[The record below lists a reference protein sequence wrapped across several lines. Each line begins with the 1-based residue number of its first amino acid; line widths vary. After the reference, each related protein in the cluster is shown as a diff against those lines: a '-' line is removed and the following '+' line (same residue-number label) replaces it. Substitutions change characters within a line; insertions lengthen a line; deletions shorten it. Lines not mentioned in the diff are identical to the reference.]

1 MLNWGVRAWIYSVAW
16 IGLALGLSHLTRS
29 PGRATALGIFAI
41 CIFGALP
48 PLMDFF
54 HSHSGWPVAV
64 TQVRMFV
71 PAGPETLLWRFS
83 AVPLVTGSF
92 HLMLLGLVYLM
103 TAVAVFS
110 RRDI

>member
-1 MLNWGVRAWIYSVAW
+1 
-16 IGLALGLSHLTRS
+16 
-29 PGRATALGIFAI
+29 
-41 CIFGALP
+41 
-48 PLMDFF
+48 MDYF

-92 HLMLLGLVYLM
+92 HLVLLGLVYLM
-103 TAVAVFS
+103 AGVAVFS